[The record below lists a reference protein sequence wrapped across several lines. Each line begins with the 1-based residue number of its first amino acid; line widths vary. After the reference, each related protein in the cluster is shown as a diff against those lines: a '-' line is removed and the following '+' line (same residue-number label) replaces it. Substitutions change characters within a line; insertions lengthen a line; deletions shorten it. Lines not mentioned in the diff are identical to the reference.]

1 MSYLEQLGIA
11 QVNGVGSAGEVA
23 SLSPADGKPIA
34 RVRTQTRAE
43 YDAVVDL
50 ASEAFSSWR
59 MVPAPKRGE
68 MVREMGNAL
77 REQKAALGA
86 TSPISRWGFRGSY
99 TAIRC
104 TANGRGTGCTNSGIR
119 WDRWG

>member
-1 MSYLEQLGIA
+1 
-11 QVNGVGSAGEVA
+11 
-23 SLSPADGKPIA
+23 
-34 RVRTQTRAE
+34 VRTQTRAE

-86 TSPISRWGFRGSY
+86 LVTREMGKILAEGIGEVQEMIDIADFAVGLSRQLYG
-99 TAIRC
+99 
-104 TANGRGTGCTNSGIR
+104 NSMHSERAGHR
-119 WDRWG
+119 MYEQWHPLGPVG